1 MERTGSSHLP
11 VLELGDA
18 PVDVVERHE
27 TIWRSVTRID
37 AWEDEG
43 LDQDK
48 TWRDFP
54 DDPVWQ
60 VVVKARQ

>member
-43 LDQDK
+43 TGPRQDLG
-48 TWRDFP
+48 RFP
-54 DDPVWQ
+54 
-60 VVVKARQ
+60 R